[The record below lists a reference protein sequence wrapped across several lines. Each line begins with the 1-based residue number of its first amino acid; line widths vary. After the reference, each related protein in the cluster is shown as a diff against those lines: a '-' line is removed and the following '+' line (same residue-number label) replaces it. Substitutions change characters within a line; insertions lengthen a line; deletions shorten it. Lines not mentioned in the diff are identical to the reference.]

1 MSAKQSDSALDF
13 KSATLYAVRL
23 VLRDAKLKTLQAD
36 LEKRM
41 ADVGA
46 LFENEPVVIDASG
59 LDTPLDWP
67 GLAAALREHRLPP
80 IGFIAD
86 EAQHPAAR
94 AAGLVPVD
102 LSPLPAARP
111 ASAEA
116 ADAASAPVPH
126 QQGEVVAS
134 QAAPAESADTPAAAA
149 ATGTAAPQASRLPA
163 MILRRP
169 LRSGQRVYARH
180 ADLVIIG
187 MVSSGAEIIA
197 DGNIHV
203 YGPLRGKAMAG
214 ARGDTDARIFAT
226 QLDPEL
232 IAIAGIYRVVEEK
245 LPSDVHN
252 KPASVSLDGETLTV
266 MPL

>member
-1 MSAKQSDSALDF
+1 MSAKQPDSTLDF

-23 VLRDAKLKTLQAD
+23 VLRDAALDTLKAD

-59 LDTPLDWP
+59 IAAPLDWQA
-67 GLAAALREHRLPP
+67 LAETLREHRLPP

-86 EAQHPAAR
+86 EAQHGAAR

-111 ASAEA
+111 AAIEP

-134 QAAPAESADTPAAAA
+134 KAAPAEAGEPPAP
-149 ATGTAAPQASRLPA
+149 ATGAGAAIPQASRLPA
-163 MILRRP
+163 MVLRRP

-214 ARGDTDARIFAT
+214 ARGDTEARIFAT

-266 MPL
+266 SPL

>member
-1 MSAKQSDSALDF
+1 MSAKQPDSALDF

-23 VLRDAKLKTLQAD
+23 VLRDAKLETLQAD

-67 GLAAALREHRLPP
+67 GLVKSLREHRLPP
-80 IGFIAD
+80 IGFIA
-86 EAQHPAAR
+86 EAAQHDAAR

-111 ASAEA
+111 ASSEA
-116 ADAASAPVPH
+116 ADAAAAPVPH

-134 QAAPAESADTPAAAA
+134 LAAPADTGDTPAAAA
-149 ATGTAAPQASRLPA
+149 ATGTTALQASRLPA
-163 MILRRP
+163 MVLRRP

-180 ADLVIIG
+180 SDLVIIG

-214 ARGDTDARIFAT
+214 ARGDTSARIFAT

-252 KPASVSLDGETLTV
+252 KPASVSLDDETLTIT
-266 MPL
+266 PI